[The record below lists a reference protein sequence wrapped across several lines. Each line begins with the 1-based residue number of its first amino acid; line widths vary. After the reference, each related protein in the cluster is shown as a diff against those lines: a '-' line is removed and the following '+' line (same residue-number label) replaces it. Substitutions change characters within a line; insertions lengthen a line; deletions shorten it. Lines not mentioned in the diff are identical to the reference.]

1 MSIRKSVLFFSSL
14 LILSPLSLFSAED
27 EDEKDRGGIEEVTVT
42 AEKRQSTVS
51 DTSIPYRHLIQVLL
65 KILE

>member
-27 EDEKDRGGIEEVTVT
+27 EDEKARGGIEEVTVT
-42 AEKRQSTVS
+42 AEKREYSERI
-51 DTSIPYRHLIQVLL
+51 DILIFKLL
-65 KILE
+65 